1 MQEELKKLNLLK
13 PEPMNDPK
21 TTFQIGCEKAFDEE
35 HWQKINYSTGCYEN
49 NFAVGKVNYR
59 NLDLE
64 KQRAYTLRNKSLL
77 GLEKLL
83 VDFET
88 HFTENGGKV
97 FWARNADDALTMIFD
112 LIRKEKAN
120 AVLRSNS
127 TVLDEIELNGFLER
141 KNINVVETQVARFI
155 LHQGKQKPYH
165 PVSPSIHL
173 SKEENNT
180 ILTGA
185 FKLKADSTTKQIVN
199 FVRHEVSIESKKVP
213 ICITGANFLLSDSG
227 GVVLTE
233 NEGNILKST
242 SQARIHIVVAGIAKV
257 IPTIADLSV
266 LLPLLSLHSSGQSM
280 AACNTITFG
289 PASAGNGPEQMY
301 VILLDNNRSELLSH
315 EKQRKVMS
323 CIHCGACV
331 SVCPIYK
338 NIGGYSY
345 GTKHIGPLGV
355 VMTPLMTGM
364 EEYNHLNAACSLC
377 GKCTDICPVKIP
389 LDDLIIENRHLA
401 LTEKTGNPKYDA
413 LLKAMIWHCK
423 SRKKM
428 DSPLF
433 FKKLEMKRLLGLLW
447 GDKRPLPEF
456 ASKSFS
462 QQWKERNL

>member
-1 MQEELKKLNLLK
+1 
-13 PEPMNDPK
+13 MNEPK
-21 TTFQIGCEKAFDEE
+21 TIFKQGCEVAFDEE
-35 HWQKINYSTGCYEN
+35 HWQKINYSTGCYEQG
-49 NFAVGKVNYR
+49 FAKGKENYR

-77 GLEKLL
+77 NLEKLL

-97 FWARNADDALTMIFD
+97 LWARNADDALTMIFD
-112 LIRKEKAN
+112 LICKEKAN
-120 AVLRSNS
+120 AITRSNS

-141 KNINVVETQVARFI
+141 KNIHIVETEIGRFV
-155 LHQGKQKPYH
+155 LHTAKQKSYH
-165 PVSPSIHL
+165 PLSPSIHL
-173 SKEENNT
+173 SKEENNA
-180 ILTGA
+180 ILTEH
-185 FKLKADSTTKQIVN
+185 FKLKADSSVKQMVN
-199 FVRHEVSIESKKVP
+199 FVRHEVSIEGKDAS
-213 ICITGANFLLSDSG
+213 ICITGANFLLSESG

-242 SQARIHIVVAGIAKV
+242 SSARIHIVVAGIAKV
-257 IPTIADLSV
+257 IPNIDDLSV
-266 LLPLLSLHSSGQSM
+266 LLPLLSLHASGQSM

-289 PASAGNGPEQMY
+289 PTRTGNGPEQMY
-301 VILLDNNRSELLSH
+301 VILLDNNRSSLLSH

-331 SVCPIYK
+331 SVCPVYK

-345 GTKHIGPLGV
+345 GTKHIGPVGT
-355 VMTPLMTGM
+355 VMTPLMEGL

-377 GKCTDICPVKIP
+377 GKCVEICPVKIP

-401 LTEKTGNPKYDA
+401 ITEKTGNSRYDA
-413 LLKAMIWHCK
+413 LVKAMIWHCK

-428 DSPLF
+428 DGPLF
-433 FKKLEMKRLLGLLW
+433 LKKLELKRFLGPIF
-447 GDKRPLPEF
+447 GDRPMPEF

-462 QQWKERNL
+462 QQWRERNL

>member
-1 MQEELKKLNLLK
+1 
-13 PEPMNDPK
+13 MNEPK
-21 TTFQIGCEKAFDEE
+21 TIFKQGCEVAFDEE
-35 HWQKINYSTGCYEN
+35 HWQKINYSTGCYEQS
-49 NFAVGKVNYR
+49 FAKGKENYR

-77 GLEKLL
+77 NLEKLL

-97 FWARNADDALTMIFD
+97 LWARNADDALTMIFD
-112 LIRKEKAN
+112 LICKEKAN
-120 AVLRSNS
+120 AITRSNS

-141 KNINVVETQVARFI
+141 KNIHIVETEIGRFV
-155 LHQGKQKPYH
+155 LHTAKQKSYH
-165 PVSPSIHL
+165 PLSPSIHL
-173 SKEENNT
+173 SKEENNA
-180 ILTGA
+180 ILTEH
-185 FKLKADSTTKQIVN
+185 FKLKADSSVKQMVN
-199 FVRHEVSIESKKVP
+199 FVRHEVGIESKDAS
-213 ICITGANFLLSDSG
+213 ICITGANFLLSESG

-242 SQARIHIVVAGIAKV
+242 SSARIHIVVAGIAKV
-257 IPTIADLSV
+257 IPNIDDLSV
-266 LLPLLSLHSSGQSM
+266 LLPLLSLHASGQSM

-289 PASAGNGPEQMY
+289 PARTGNGPEQMY
-301 VILLDNNRSELLSH
+301 VILLDNNRSSLLSH

-331 SVCPIYK
+331 SVCPVYK

-345 GTKHIGPLGV
+345 GTKHIGPVGT
-355 VMTPLMTGM
+355 VMTPLMEGL

-377 GKCTDICPVKIP
+377 GKCVEICPVKIP

-401 LTEKTGNPKYDA
+401 ITEKTGNSRYDA
-413 LLKAMIWHCK
+413 LVKAMIWHCK

-428 DSPLF
+428 DGPLF
-433 FKKLEMKRLLGLLW
+433 LKKLELKRFLGPIF
-447 GDKRPLPEF
+447 GDRSMPEF

-462 QQWKERNL
+462 QQWRERNL

>member
-1 MQEELKKLNLLK
+1 MS
-13 PEPMNDPK
+13 EPQTIFK
-21 TTFQIGCEKAFDEE
+21 ESSALAFDEE
-35 HWQKINYSTGCYEN
+35 HWQKINYSTSCFEN
-49 NFAVGKVNYR
+49 NFAKGKENYR

-97 FWARNADDALTMIFD
+97 LWARNADDALTMIFD
-112 LIRKEKAN
+112 LICKEKAN
-120 AVLRSNS
+120 AIMRSNS

-141 KNINVVETQVARFI
+141 KNIRIVETEVARFV
-155 LHQGKQKPYH
+155 LHKGQKKSYH
-165 PVSPSIHL
+165 PLAPSIHL
-173 SKEENNT
+173 SKEENNA
-180 ILTGA
+180 ILTSA
-185 FKLKADSTTKQIVN
+185 FKLKPDSSAKQMVN
-199 FVRHEVSIESKKVP
+199 FVRHEVGIESQDAP

-242 SQARIHIVVAGIAKV
+242 SMARVHIVVAGIAKV
-257 IPTIADLSV
+257 IPSIDDLSV
-266 LLPLLSLHSSGQSM
+266 LLPLVSLHSSGQSM
-280 AACNTITFG
+280 AACNSITFG
-289 PASAGNGPEQMY
+289 PSTTGSGPEQMY
-301 VILLDNNRSELLSH
+301 VVLLDNNRSEMLSQ
-315 EKQRKVMS
+315 EQQRKVMS
-323 CIHCGACV
+323 CIHCGACI
-331 SVCPIYK
+331 SVCPVYK

-345 GTKHIGPLGV
+345 GTKHIGPVGT
-355 VMTPLMTGM
+355 VMTPLMAGM
-364 EEYNHLNAACSLC
+364 EEYNYLNSACALC
-377 GKCTDICPVKIP
+377 GKCVEICPMKIP

-401 LTEKTGNPKYDA
+401 MTEKKGNAKYDA

-433 FKKLEMKRLLGLLW
+433 LKKLELKRLFGQLW
-447 GDKRPLPEF
+447 GDSRPMLEF